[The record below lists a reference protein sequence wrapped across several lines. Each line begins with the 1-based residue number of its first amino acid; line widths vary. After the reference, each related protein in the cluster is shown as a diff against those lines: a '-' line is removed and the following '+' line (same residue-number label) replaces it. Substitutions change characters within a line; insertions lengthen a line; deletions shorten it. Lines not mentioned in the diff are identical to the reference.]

1 VLTNSIKQ
9 IRQSY
14 SFKKFYSSQHRLFT
28 LTQYEISWSEES
40 SFHPHCHLHI
50 GTTNPNPTN
59 EIQNIIS
66 PEWRK
71 TVAKNTSNRNLIP
84 SLKQGINITAN
95 PSLVHSLD
103 KKHEELIQET
113 KRQTETRFAKRKSY
127 SKEKLESIL
136 VSYDNPS
143 STSTSSPK
151 ETSFIAEV
159 VSHLK
164 NIYTNIIN
172 RFHSFKSIN
181 TCHPLFP
188 KVTPQTK

>member
-1 VLTNSIKQ
+1 MYDYIDVFFQFT
-9 IRQSY
+9 RP
-14 SFKKFYSSQHRLFT
+14 SS
-28 LTQYEISWSEES
+28 
-40 SFHPHCHLHI
+40 
-50 GTTNPNPTN
+50 NPNPTN

-95 PSLVHSLD
+95 PSLIHSLD

-143 STSTSSPK
+143 STSTPSPK